1 MLKAST
7 RNMAE
12 IQCPPSF
19 HAAVGF
25 SPSSADPSPRSH
37 LLNMRF
43 LFFLSYPPGSA
54 PGNPSGISKSS
65 LTPRCPSPSV
75 PQPLALLPARQG
87 SLYSKFSRRGAL
99 AYFRT
104 GPGAPK
110 IPFCLKPPSALGLG
124 LCSVQSPVG
133 DREFCL
139 MSFSFISARG
149 WRFRTF
155 C

>member
-19 HAAVGF
+19 HAAVSL

-54 PGNPSGISKSS
+54 PGNPSSISKSS

-99 AYFRT
+99 AYFQT

-110 IPFCLKPPSALGLG
+110 IPFCVKPPSALGLG
-124 LCSVQSPVG
+124 LCNVQSPVG

>member
-19 HAAVGF
+19 HAAVGL

-99 AYFRT
+99 AYFQT

-110 IPFCLKPPSALGLG
+110 IPFCVKPPSALGLG
-124 LCSVQSPVG
+124 LCNVQSPVG